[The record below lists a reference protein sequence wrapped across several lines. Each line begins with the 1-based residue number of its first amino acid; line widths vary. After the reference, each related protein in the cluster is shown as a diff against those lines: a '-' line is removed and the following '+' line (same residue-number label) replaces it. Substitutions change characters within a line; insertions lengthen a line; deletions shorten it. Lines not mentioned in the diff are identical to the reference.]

1 MHGCFS
7 LLSQFVKFVK
17 KKYAT
22 FCFFLIYQ
30 DDLSLAV
37 KVNYYTRKISIS
49 TRSVGQS
56 VLI

>member
-7 LLSQFVKFVK
+7 FLSQFVKFVK
-17 KKYAT
+17 NMYAT
-22 FCFFLIYQ
+22 FCFFLMYQ
-30 DDLSLAV
+30 GDLSLAV

-49 TRSVGQS
+49 TRSIGQS